1 MNRLCLNIN
10 GLLISS
16 SKQVKRLEVN
26 TDNSLKLISKYY
38 VGRSLKKFMRS
49 EDYDRFRGTK
59 VKVFTTLHGNVQF
72 FVLSSNLAILWQ
84 RAKKDINRT
93 HKRVLRALYGELL
106 D

>member
-26 TDNSLKLISKYY
+26 TDNSLKISKYY

-59 VKVFTTLHGNVQF
+59 VKVFTKLHDNVQF
-72 FVLSSNLAILWQ
+72 FVLSSNLAIL
-84 RAKKDINRT
+84 
-93 HKRVLRALYGELL
+93 
-106 D
+106 